1 MEVNKQIL
9 TEIYE
14 YIQNSKI
21 NNMNNNNNNNTT
33 KIYENNVKIPDLII
47 YDHIAQYSIWIA
59 LSFLIGGILLE
70 KKYIKRIL
78 MALVLLPLL
87 AWGYVQFVVDYASLK
102 KEIFAYNAMAEAT
115 LANIAEA
122 QDRYKSEQGTYIDD
136 LRKLYSHIGGAGG
149 MNECVKILSV
159 KAGFDHWRAK
169 AAHLSSPETVIWDS
183 RAGTSLKKG

>member
-1 MEVNKQIL
+1 MNLFSNIFIVKKGVIAQANCGNQIPDSA
-9 TEIYE
+9 IYE
-14 YIQNSKI
+14 QVS
-21 NNMNNNNNNNTT
+21 
-33 KIYENNVKIPDLII
+33 
-47 YDHIAQYSIWIA
+47 QYSIWIA
-59 LSFLIGGILLE
+59 LAFAIGAILLDQ
-70 KKYIKRIL
+70 KTSKRIL
-78 MALVLLPLL
+78 MIFSLVPLM
-87 AWGYVQFVVDYASLK
+87 AWGYVQFVVDYSSLK

-122 QDRYKSEQGTYIDD
+122 QDRYKSEQGTYIGD

-159 KAGFDHWRAK
+159 QAGFDHWRAE

>member
-1 MEVNKQIL
+1 MAINMVSKYL
-9 TEIYE
+9 TLKGSIIAQTNCGE
-14 YIQNSKI
+14 
-21 NNMNNNNNNNTT
+21 
-33 KIYENNVKIPDLII
+33 KIPDLII
-47 YDHIAQYSIWIA
+47 YEHISQYSIWIA
-59 LSFLIGGILLE
+59 LSLTIGGILLD
-70 KKYIKRIL
+70 KKFIKRIL
-78 MALVLLPLL
+78 MVLVLFPLL
-87 AWGYVQFVVDYASLK
+87 AWVYVQFVVDYASLK
-102 KEIFAYNAMAEAT
+102 KDIFSYNAMAEAT

-159 KAGFDHWRAK
+159 RAGFDHWRAE

>member
-1 MEVNKQIL
+1 MAINME
-9 TEIYE
+9 
-14 YIQNSKI
+14 SKYVALKGSI
-21 NNMNNNNNNNTT
+21 IAQTT
-33 KIYENNVKIPDLII
+33 CGEKIPDLII
-47 YDHIAQYSIWIA
+47 YEHISQYSIWIA
-59 LSFLIGGILLE
+59 LSLTIGGILLD
-70 KKYIKRIL
+70 KKFIKRIL
-78 MALVLLPLL
+78 MVLVLFPLL
-87 AWGYVQFVVDYASLK
+87 AWVYVQFVVDYASLK
-102 KEIFAYNAMAEAT
+102 KDIFSYNAMAEAT

-159 KAGFDHWRAK
+159 RAGFDHWRAE

>member
-1 MEVNKQIL
+1 MTL
-9 TEIYE
+9 
-14 YIQNSKI
+14 NSLSQHLLLKEGI
-21 NNMNNNNNNNTT
+21 IAQATCG
-33 KIYENNVKIPDLII
+33 EKIPDLII
-47 YDHIAQYSIWIA
+47 YDRISQYSIWVA
-59 LSFLIGGILLE
+59 LSLVIGGILLDQ
-70 KKYIKRIL
+70 KTSKR
-78 MALVLLPLL
+78 VLLTLAILPFL
-87 AWGYVQFVVDYASLK
+87 AWGYAQFVVDYASLK

-122 QDRYKSEQGTYIDD
+122 QDRYKSEQGTYIGD

-159 KAGFDHWRAK
+159 KAGFDHWRAE